1 MRKGLFYI
9 AMTTVFFS
17 SMEIALKVIAN
28 DFNPLQI
35 TFTRFFIGGLF
46 LLPFALKEIKRRGH
60 GISRHDVGWFAILGF
75 FCVVL
80 SMTLYQMAIVYGQA
94 AVVATLFSANP
105 VFVAIFAFFILREAL
120 TRFNVIALVLEI
132 VGIIFIVSPWNT
144 SLSLASVILALLAAF
159 VFAFYGAL
167 GTRQCALHGGVVVTC
182 MSFLVGSL
190 EMLAV
195 IGLGHIPF
203 VAGLLVD
210 NGLSLFAN
218 VPLFSGY
225 TLVTLPW
232 VLYVCVGVTGCG
244 YASWFLA
251 METTSANTASLAFFI
266 KPVLASVLAFLFL
279 GEAIPFNMVIGIL
292 IIVIG
297 SAVSF
302 APTLL
307 AKRTA
312 LVVKSDAET
321 H

>member
-46 LLPFALKEIKRRGH
+46 LLPFALKEINRRGH
-60 GISRHDVGWFAILGF
+60 GISRHDMGWFAILGF

-80 SMTLYQMAIVYGQA
+80 SMTLYQMAIVSGQA

-105 VFVAIFAFFILREAL
+105 VFVAIFAFFILHEPL
-120 TRFNVIALVLEI
+120 TRFNVAALVFEI
-132 VGIIFIVSPWNT
+132 VGIVLIVSPWNT
-144 SLSLASVILALLAAF
+144 SLSLASVTLALLAAL

-182 MSFLVGSL
+182 MSFLVGSV
-190 EMLAV
+190 EMLAL
-195 IGLGHIPF
+195 IGLGHIP
-203 VAGLLVD
+203 AISGLLTGG
-210 NGLSLFAN
+210 GLGIFAS

-225 TLVTLPW
+225 TLATLPW

-244 YASWFLA
+244 YAAWFLA

-266 KPVLASVLAFLFL
+266 KPVLASILAFLLL
-279 GEAIPFNMVIGIL
+279 GEAIPSNMVVGII

-297 SAVSF
+297 SAISF
-302 APTLL
+302 APSLL
-307 AKRTA
+307 ARHAAA
-312 LVVKSDAET
+312 LAKPKGQA
-321 H
+321 